1 MQEEQALFSGAFP
14 SNSYPFLRRIE
25 EVLKENKTNSLMSL
39 KGKELDRAKACL
51 FILLGQ
57 SYGQLFTIESIDE
70 FERLSKSINSK
81 EKHQ

>member
-1 MQEEQALFSGAFP
+1 MQEEQVLFSEAFP
-14 SNSYPFLRRIE
+14 CNSYPFLERIE
-25 EVLKENKTNSLMSL
+25 ELLRENKTNSLMSL
-39 KGKELDRAKACL
+39 KGKELDKAKSCL

-57 SYGQLFTIESIDE
+57 AYGQLFEIDSIDE